1 MNEKILVVDDDKAI
15 ARLIGQIAEMGGY
28 ACCLAHNGDDAREHL
43 RKDTFHL
50 VLCDVNMPGESGV
63 DLARHIIA
71 EYPDTAVVMVS
82 AMDDAEIANT
92 ALDMGT
98 YGYIIKPFKPNELAI
113 NIANAI
119 RRRELEI
126 ESRQHSENLEKMVQE
141 RTEALQHSLS
151 DLRKS
156 LEGTIQAMAMTV
168 ESRDPYTAG
177 HQRRV
182 ADLAV
187 AIVGEMGIN
196 SDRVEGIRMAGVIHD
211 LGKISVPSEILSKPG
226 KINEYEFELIKN
238 HAQVGYDILKEINF
252 PWPIAQIVYQHHERM
267 NGSGYPKGITGDDIL
282 MEARIIGVAD
292 VVEAMASHR
301 PYRPALGI
309 EVALE
314 EISKNRGLFYDSD
327 VADSCLRL
335 FKEKGFELTSR

>member
-50 VLCDVNMPGESGV
+50 VLCDVNMPGESGM
-63 DLARHIIA
+63 DLARYIA
-71 EYPDTAVVMVS
+71 SDYPDTAVVMVS

-92 ALDMGT
+92 ALDMGA
-98 YGYIIKPFKPNELAI
+98 YGYVIKPFKPNELAI

-126 ESRQHSENLEKMVQE
+126 ESRQHRGNLEKMVQE

-151 DLRKS
+151 NLRKS
-156 LEGTIQAMAMTV
+156 LEGTIHAMAMTV

-226 KINEYEFELIKN
+226 KINEYEFGLIKN
-238 HAQVGYDILKEINF
+238 HPQVGYDILKEIDF
-252 PWPIAQIVYQHHERM
+252 PWPIAEIVYQHHERM
-267 NGSGYPKGITGDDIL
+267 NGSGYPRGRAGDEIL
-282 MEARIIGVAD
+282 KEARIIGVAD

-309 EVALE
+309 DAALE
-314 EISKNRGLFYDSD
+314 EISKKNGEIYDPEVVD
-327 VADSCLRL
+327 ACLRL
-335 FKEKGFELTSR
+335 FNEKGYQLS